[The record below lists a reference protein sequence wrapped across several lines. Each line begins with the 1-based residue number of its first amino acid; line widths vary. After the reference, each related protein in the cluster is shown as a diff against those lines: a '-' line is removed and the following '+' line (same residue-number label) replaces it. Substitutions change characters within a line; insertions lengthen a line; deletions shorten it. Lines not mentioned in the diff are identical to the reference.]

1 MNNQVEKI
9 NKILEK
15 GNLPLP
21 LRNELEKRK
30 EILLKNKEVKK

>member
-21 LRNELEKRK
+21 LIKELEKRK